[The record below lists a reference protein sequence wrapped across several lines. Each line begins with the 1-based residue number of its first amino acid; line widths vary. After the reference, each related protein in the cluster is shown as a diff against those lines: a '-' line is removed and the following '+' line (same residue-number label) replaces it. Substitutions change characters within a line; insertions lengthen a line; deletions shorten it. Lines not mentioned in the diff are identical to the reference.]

1 MEGTWTFVTFI
12 YDHLIGKCLIEMSR
26 VTAASW
32 WCCSVVSN
40 SLPLRGLQHVRFPCP
55 SLSPGVCSNLCPLS
69 QWCYLTISSS
79 ATPFSICLQY
89 FPTSRS
95 FPMSPLFAS
104 GGQSTGASF
113 SFSISLSNEYS
124 GLTSF
129 RVGLI
134 LLSKGLSKIF
144 SSTTIQ
150 KHKFLG
156 TQSSL
161 QFASHIHT
169 WLLEKP

>member
-1 MEGTWTFVTFI
+1 MEGTWIFVTFI
-12 YDHLIGKCLIEMSR
+12 YNHLIGKCLIEMSR
-26 VTAASW
+26 VIAASW

-40 SLPLRGLQHVRFPCP
+40 SLPLHGLQHVRLPCP

-69 QWCYLTISSS
+69 RWCYLTISSS
-79 ATPFSICLQY
+79 VTPFSIFLQF

-95 FPMSPLFAS
+95 SHSFPVSLLCAS

-113 SFSISLSNEYS
+113 SFSISLSSEYS

-129 RVGLI
+129 RVDLI
-134 LLSKGLSKIF
+134 LHSKGLSKIF

-156 TQSSL
+156 
-161 QFASHIHT
+161 I
-169 WLLEKP
+169 